1 MSNNTEFSLGWM
13 CPIYKKN
20 DKRDIANYRPI
31 TVLNSDYKM
40 FTKALTARL
49 SKVTGYLIH
58 NDQAGFIPGRSIFDQ
73 IKQTKLLIDYA
84 ELVEEDGLIIALDQE
99 KAYDKITHDYLW
111 KILEKTEILPQF
123 TEIVKSL
130 YKTAKTVIIIN
141 GVISPA
147 YGINRGVHQGDPL
160 SCLLFDLAI
169 EPLAEMLR
177 RSDLEGYRVPG
188 TIKK

>member
-1 MSNNTEFSLGWM
+1 MDGIPSELWKMLQEYHETYQTNEQEQQNQAVDIVKILTAVFNNINTYGVSNNTEFSQGWM

-40 FTKALTARL
+40 STKILNTRL

-58 NDQAGFIPGRSIFDQ
+58 NDQAGFISGRSIFDQ

-84 ELVEEDGLIIALDQE
+84 ELVEEDGLIVALDQE

-111 KILEKTEILPQF
+111 KILEKAGIPPQF
-123 TEIVKSL
+123 IKIVKSL
-130 YKTAKTVIIIN
+130 YKI
-141 GVISPA
+141 
-147 YGINRGVHQGDPL
+147 
-160 SCLLFDLAI
+160 
-169 EPLAEMLR
+169 
-177 RSDLEGYRVPG
+177 
-188 TIKK
+188 